1 MAWGASSEHF
11 SSRSLVNILKAL
23 WEKEISNEV
32 LLHPPSCL
40 VHSYFFSAL
49 ATLTPLVKTLT
60 PLKKALKA
68 SSQH

>member
-1 MAWGASSEHF
+1 MALGASSEH
-11 SSRSLVNILKAL
+11 SSPRSSVIILEAL

-49 ATLTPLVKTLT
+49 ATLTPLLVKTLT
-60 PLKKALKA
+60 PPKKALEA
-68 SSQH
+68 SF